1 MTQNHKNQQEL
12 PQDWKELQEEIERV
26 HRGQVPEFRPID
38 MELVWKCLKCGHLLP
53 RDQELP
59 DRCPKCG
66 APETE
71 FEAVI
76 ED

>member
-1 MTQNHKNQQEL
+1 MIRNRNEQLEL
-12 PQDWKELQEEIERV
+12 TQDWEELEKQIEKV
-26 HRGQVPEFRPID
+26 HHGEVPEFRPID
-38 MELVWKCLKCGHLLP
+38 MELVWKCLKCGYLLP

-59 DRCPKCG
+59 ERCPQCG

>member
-1 MTQNHKNQQEL
+1 MTVDEKDQPEL
-12 PQDWKELQEEIERV
+12 TEDWEELEEEIEKV
-26 HRGQVPEFRPID
+26 HHGEVPEFRLID
-38 MELVWKCLKCGHLLP
+38 MELVWKCLKCGQLLP
-53 RDQELP
+53 RDQEP
-59 DRCPKCG
+59 PERCPQCG

>member
-1 MTQNHKNQQEL
+1 MMRNRNERLEL
-12 PQDWKELQEEIERV
+12 TQDWEDLQEQIEKV
-26 HRGQVPEFRPID
+26 HHGQVPEFRPID
-38 MELVWKCLKCGHLLP
+38 MELVWKCLQCGYLLP

-59 DRCPKCG
+59 ERCPQCG